1 MRIAYSIETMI
12 PTLKN
17 DGNALLLEP
26 LYSEGDKFAKAL
38 RFKWKVVTP

>member
-12 PTLKN
+12 PNLKN
-17 DGNALLLEP
+17 NKNTLLLEP

-38 RFKWKVVTP
+38 RFKGKVVTL